1 MLLVWVNRKE
11 GWWVWVSLHRC
22 WFCKFFP
29 PAQVCCKGVPS
40 RRRGHRWSSGRFEWA
55 SWQQESVSLCS
66 DQNCFDL
73 WIYSMTAP
81 SPWPIDPCDRWQF
94 LDHIFTPP
102 TASWVWGRGGGL
114 ERAATQDHIFECHT
128 SFRQIFFLAIIWDD
142 WSDVFHGCVAKPAW
156 HLVSIHILL
165 ALNLEIF
172 IMTGGKWKRWD
183 VVLMGTDGHKHLDL
197 HFLFTTFGGKRSG
210 LGWRLCSR
218 LWLVWA
224 RSAWVKAS
232 NDETGHKVNSNEVPM
247 KGCGWKVEPGSCASW
262 KG

>member
-1 MLLVWVNRKE
+1 MKLWKVWMSKLTARKC
-11 GWWVWVSLHRC
+11 VSLFRSELFWFVNLFNDCPIPLTHWPLWPLKIFKSYFYPSHCIMSVRQGGGVGEGCHPGSHFWMPYIISSNIFSGNYLGWLIRC
-22 WFCKFFP
+22 LSW
-29 PAQVCCKGVPS
+29 VCC
-40 RRRGHRWSSGRFEWA
+40 ET
-55 SWQQESVSLCS
+55 SLA
-66 DQNCFDL
+66 F
-73 WIYSMTAP
+73 I
-81 SPWPIDPCDRWQF
+81 
-94 LDHIFTPP
+94 
-102 TASWVWGRGGGL
+102 
-114 ERAATQDHIFECHT
+114 
-128 SFRQIFFLAIIWDD
+128 
-142 WSDVFHGCVAKPAW
+142 
-156 HLVSIHILL
+156 LVSIHILL

-183 VVLMGTDGHKHLDL
+183 VVLMGTDGHRHLDL

-232 NDETGHKVNSNEVPM
+232 NDETGHKINSNEVPM